1 MLRQILI
8 ISPAKEMTCITLQT
22 SDSVAIVSIVLKL
35 LKKKR
40 VGATERE
47 AGWGK
52 LISNELVET
61 IAGIIPMWREAG
73 FLLCNIFRL

>member
-1 MLRQILI
+1 MLRQVLI
-8 ISPAKEMTCITLQT
+8 ISPAKEMTCITLQM
-22 SDSVAIVSIVLKL
+22 SDSVAIASIVLKL
-35 LKKKR
+35 LKKR
-40 VGATERE
+40 IGATERE